1 MIIDKYIFFY
11 RTKDVFSQWYPCN
24 FIISNN
30 LFNCAEQWMM
40 YSKALLFEDKETA
53 FQLLETKEPR
63 MQKELGRKVRNFDVS
78 IWNSKAKNIVYKGNY
93 AKFNQNEHLKKIL
106 LSTGN
111 KILVEAS
118 PYDAIWGVGMS
129 EDNPDIYDSK
139 KWKGTNWLGEVL
151 MQVRED
157 LSKELNKRLS

>member
-1 MIIDKYIFFY
+1 
-11 RTKDVFSQWYPCN
+11 
-24 FIISNN
+24 
-30 LFNCAEQWMM
+30 
-40 YSKALLFEDKETA
+40 
-53 FQLLETKEPR
+53 
-63 MQKELGRKVRNFDVS
+63 VRNFDVS

-157 LSKELNKRLS
+157 LSKELKKRLS

>member
-1 MIIDKYIFFY
+1 MNNFFFFY
-11 RTKDVFSQWYPCN
+11 RTKDIFSQWYPCN
-24 FIISNN
+24 FIIDHNF
-30 LFNCAEQWMM
+30 FNCAEQWMM
-40 YSKALLFEDKETA
+40 YSKALLFKDVEIAKKI
-53 FQLLETKEPR
+53 LETKEPR
-63 MQKELGRKVRNFDVS
+63 IQKELGRKVKFFDLS
-78 IWNSKAKNIVYKGNY
+78 IWNEKAQKIVYQGNF

-118 PYDAIWGVGMS
+118 PHDAIWGVGMS
-129 EDNPDIYDSK
+129 EDNPDILDPK

-157 LSKELNKRLS
+157 LSKEKI

>member
-53 FQLLETKEPR
+53 FQLLETKKPR
-63 MQKELGRKVRNFDVS
+63 MQKE
-78 IWNSKAKNIVYKGNY
+78 
-93 AKFNQNEHLKKIL
+93 
-106 LSTGN
+106 
-111 KILVEAS
+111 
-118 PYDAIWGVGMS
+118 
-129 EDNPDIYDSK
+129 
-139 KWKGTNWLGEVL
+139 
-151 MQVRED
+151 
-157 LSKELNKRLS
+157 